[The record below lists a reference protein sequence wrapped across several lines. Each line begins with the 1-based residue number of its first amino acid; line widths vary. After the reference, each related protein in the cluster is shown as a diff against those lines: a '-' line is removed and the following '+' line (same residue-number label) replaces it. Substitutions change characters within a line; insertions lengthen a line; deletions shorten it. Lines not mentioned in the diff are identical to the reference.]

1 MENASK
7 ALIMA
12 GGMLIGIII
21 ISIGVILFAAFGGT
35 SRNIQEQVDSRVLAE
50 FNNNFEK
57 YLGSN
62 CTIHDIV
69 SLANF
74 ARKNNADMEYDRV
87 NDANKADY
95 VHVFLKNIDL
105 SQIDPNDATYG
116 DSALL
121 SQNSTIG
128 SEIKYYKCTKIE
140 YNQETKRVSEI
151 VFAEI

>member
-1 MENASK
+1 
-7 ALIMA
+7 MA

-21 ISIGVILFAAFGGT
+21 ISIGAILFAAFGGT
-35 SRNIQEQVDSRVLAE
+35 SQNIQAQVDSRVLAE
-50 FNNNFEK
+50 FNNNFTK
-57 YLGSN
+57 YLEVD

-105 SQIDPNDATYG
+105 SKIDPNDVTYG
-116 DSALL
+116 DTILL
-121 SQNSTIG
+121 SQNSTIEN
-128 SEIKYYKCTKIE
+128 EIKYYTCTGIDYDE
-140 YNQETKRVSEI
+140 ETNKVNKI
-151 VFAEI
+151 VFVEQ